1 MIDALVGDAHRLL
14 GHLPEQDL
22 GPKAAEALALL
33 ALIAGQDVEPVE
45 GSDGTDG
52 RWQIAQRV
60 VPDRVISTVDPDTR
74 HAHKS
79 VQRRQDGFKAH
90 LAIEPDTGI
99 ITDCAL
105 TKAGGLATDG
115 APVSEART
123 GLALLDGEDSPVRV
137 LADSAYG
144 SGSSAPNYSSAA
156 MSIWSNPP
164 RPARLSR
171 PGSPSMTSPSTT
183 RTAPQRVPTD

>member
-1 MIDALVGDAHRLL
+1 
-14 GHLPEQDL
+14 
-22 GPKAAEALALL
+22 
-33 ALIAGQDVEPVE
+33 
-45 GSDGTDG
+45 
-52 RWQIAQRV
+52 
-60 VPDRVISTVDPDTR
+60 VISTVDPDTR
-74 HAHKS
+74 HAHTS

-99 ITDCAL
+99 ITDCVL
-105 TKAGGLATDG
+105 TKAGGLAIDG
-115 APVSEART
+115 VPVSDART

-144 SGSSAPNYSSAA
+144 SGEFRAELLERGHVV
-156 MSIWSNPP
+156 WSNPP

-183 RTAPQRVPTD
+183 RTAPQPVPTD